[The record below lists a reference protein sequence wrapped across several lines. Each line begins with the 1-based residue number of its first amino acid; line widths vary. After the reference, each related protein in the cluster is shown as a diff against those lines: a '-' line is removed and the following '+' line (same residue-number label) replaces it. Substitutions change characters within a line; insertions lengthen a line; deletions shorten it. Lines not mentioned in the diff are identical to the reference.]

1 MRISDWSS
9 DVCSSDLHAGV
20 GRPHRAIVIVVIQA
34 GPAHA
39 GTFSQAI
46 TVVQGNTENGF
57 DLLFDAGIQRRSACR
72 DHPKAGAR
80 AFSRGATLGESG
92 KHGRCALQDGNAVF
106 LQGLRSEEHTSEL
119 TSLM

>member
-39 GTFSQAI
+39 GTFRQAI
-46 TVVQGNTENGF
+46 TVVQGNTEHGF
-57 DLLFDAGIQRRSACR
+57 DLLFDAGIQPPSACR
-72 DHPKAGAR
+72 DHPNAAAR
-80 AFSRGATLGESG
+80 AYSRRAPLGESANSA
-92 KHGRCALQDGNAVF
+92 RCALQHGNAVF
-106 LQGLRSEEHTSEL
+106 SH
-119 TSLM
+119 SLHAPFSVTDGP